1 MPQIHRKILKTS
13 LKPSQPSFLQ
23 KVELV
28 VSQIPAGKVMTYGQ
42 VAQCIGEGTARL
54 VGMALSSLPKGS
66 SIPWHRVVNAK
77 GGISPRANP
86 QSSLEQIQRLLGE
99 GLQFNRNQELDL
111 NSYRFKPCN
120 FEVRS
125 Q

>member
-1 MPQIHRKILKTS
+1 
-13 LKPSQPSFLQ
+13 
-23 KVELV
+23 
-28 VSQIPAGKVMTYGQ
+28 MTYGQ

-86 QSSLEQIQRLLGE
+86 QSSLEQIQRLLDE
-99 GLQFNRNQELDL
+99 GIQFNRNQELDL
-111 NSYRFKPCN
+111 NLHRFKP
-120 FEVRS
+120 
-125 Q
+125 

>member
-1 MPQIHRKILKTS
+1 MIDSTVSHLNREILKT
-13 LKPSQPSFLQ
+13 LTKPKLVQPTFLQ

-42 VAQCIGEGTARL
+42 VAQCIGQGTARL

-66 SIPWHRVVNAK
+66 SVPWHRVVNIK

-86 QSSLEQIQRLLGE
+86 QSSLEQIQRLLDE
-99 GLQFNRNQELDL
+99 GIQFNYNQELDL
-111 NSYRFKPCN
+111 RSYRFKP
-120 FEVRS
+120 
-125 Q
+125 

>member
-1 MPQIHRKILKTS
+1 MT
-13 LKPSQPSFLQ
+13 KPKLVQPTFLQ

-42 VAQCIGEGTARL
+42 VAQCIGQGTARL

-66 SIPWHRVVNAK
+66 FVPWHRVVNTK

-86 QSSLEQIQRLLGE
+86 QSSLEQIQRLLDE
-99 GLQFNRNQELDL
+99 GIQFNYNQELDL
-111 NSYRFKPCN
+111 KSYRFKP
-120 FEVRS
+120 
-125 Q
+125 

>member
-1 MPQIHRKILKTS
+1 MSHLNREILKTAT
-13 LKPSQPSFLQ
+13 KPKLVQPTFLQ

-42 VAQCIGEGTARL
+42 VAQWIGQGTARL

-66 SIPWHRVVNAK
+66 CVPWHRVVNTK

-86 QSSLEQIQRLLGE
+86 QSSLKQIQRLLDE
-99 GLQFNRNQELDL
+99 GIQFNYNQELDL
-111 NSYRFKPCN
+111 KSYRFKP
-120 FEVRS
+120 
-125 Q
+125 

>member
-1 MPQIHRKILKTS
+1 MPQLYRKILKTS

-54 VGMALSSLPKGS
+54 VGMALSSLPTGS

-77 GGISPRANP
+77 GGISPRSNP

-111 NSYRFKPCN
+111 NSYRFKL
-120 FEVRS
+120 
-125 Q
+125 

>member
-1 MPQIHRKILKTS
+1 MPQLHRKVLKTS

-28 VSQIPAGKVMTYGQ
+28 VSQIPAGQVMTYGQ

-86 QSSLEQIQRLLGE
+86 QSSLEQIQLLLGE

-111 NSYRFKPCN
+111 NSYRFKP
-120 FEVRS
+120 
-125 Q
+125 

>member
-1 MPQIHRKILKTS
+1 MIDSTVSHLNREILKT
-13 LKPSQPSFLQ
+13 LTKPKLVQPTFLQ

-42 VAQCIGEGTARL
+42 VAQCVGQGTARL

-66 SIPWHRVVNAK
+66 SVPWHRVVNTK

-86 QSSLEQIQRLLGE
+86 QSSLEQIQRLLDE
-99 GLQFNRNQELDL
+99 GIQFNYNQELDL
-111 NSYRFKPCN
+111 KSYRFKP
-120 FEVRS
+120 
-125 Q
+125 

>member
-1 MPQIHRKILKTS
+1 M
-13 LKPSQPSFLQ
+13 
-23 KVELV
+23 
-28 VSQIPAGKVMTYGQ
+28 SQIPAGKVMTYGQ

-54 VGMALSSLPKGS
+54 VGMALSSLPTGS

-77 GGISPRANP
+77 GGISPANP

-111 NSYRFKPCN
+111 NSYRFKP
-120 FEVRS
+120 
-125 Q
+125 

>member
-13 LKPSQPSFLQ
+13 LKPGQPSFLQ

-54 VGMALSSLPKGS
+54 VGMALSSLPTGS

-77 GGISPRANP
+77 GGIIPRANP
-86 QSSLEQIQRLLGE
+86 QSSLDQIQRLLGE
-99 GLQFNRNQELDL
+99 GLQFNCNQELDL
-111 NSYRFKPCN
+111 NSYRFKP
-120 FEVRS
+120 
-125 Q
+125 

>member
-1 MPQIHRKILKTS
+1 MPQLHRKILKTS
-13 LKPSQPSFLQ
+13 IKSSQPFFLQ

-28 VSQIPAGKVMTYGQ
+28 VSQIPPGKVMTYGQ

-86 QSSLEQIQRLLGE
+86 QSSLEQIQRLLDE

-111 NSYRFKPCN
+111 NSYRFKP
-120 FEVRS
+120 
-125 Q
+125 

>member
-1 MPQIHRKILKTS
+1 M
-13 LKPSQPSFLQ
+13 PSQPTFLQ

-28 VSQIPAGKVMTYGQ
+28 VSQIPAGKVTTYGQ

-86 QSSLEQIQRLLGE
+86 QSSLEQIQRLLDE

-111 NSYRFKPCN
+111 NLYCFKP
-120 FEVRS
+120 
-125 Q
+125 

>member
-1 MPQIHRKILKTS
+1 M
-13 LKPSQPSFLQ
+13 PSQPTFLQ

-28 VSQIPAGKVMTYGQ
+28 VSQIPVGKVMTYGQ

-54 VGMALSSLPKGS
+54 VGMALSSLPRGS

-86 QSSLEQIQRLLGE
+86 QSSLDQIQRLLDE

-111 NSYRFKPCN
+111 NLHCFKP
-120 FEVRS
+120 
-125 Q
+125 

>member
-1 MPQIHRKILKTS
+1 MPQLHRKILKTS

-23 KVELV
+23 KVEIV

-42 VAQCIGEGTARL
+42 VAQCVGEGTARL

-77 GGISPRANP
+77 GGISPRANS

-111 NSYRFKPCN
+111 NSYRFKP
-120 FEVRS
+120 
-125 Q
+125 

>member
-1 MPQIHRKILKTS
+1 MPQLHRKILKTS
-13 LKPSQPSFLQ
+13 LKPSQPPFLQ
-23 KVELV
+23 KVEIV

-42 VAQCIGEGTARL
+42 VAKCIGEGTARL

-86 QSSLEQIQRLLGE
+86 QSSLEQIQRLLDE

-111 NSYRFKPCN
+111 NSYRFKP
-120 FEVRS
+120 
-125 Q
+125 